1 MSSAMAEDLPPRG
14 DPRPRPA
21 QPARGGS
28 GADTG
33 WSIIGTMLSGMAVW
47 GGAGWLLDR
56 WLDTKVFVPVGIL
69 LGMAVAIFV
78 VVVKF
83 GAVDPPVGER
93 QGNTQNRTTPGGR
106 RSRPRTQKGQR

>member
-1 MSSAMAEDLPPRG
+1 MAEDLPPRG

-33 WSIIGTMLSGMAVW
+33 WAIIGTMISGMAVW

-56 WLDTKVFVPVGIL
+56 WLDTRVFVPVGVL
-69 LGMAVAIFV
+69 LGMAVAIYV
-78 VVVKF
+78 VVVRYG
-83 GAVDPPVGER
+83 GAPPTPGGR
-93 QGNTQNRTTPGGR
+93 RTGNTPGGR